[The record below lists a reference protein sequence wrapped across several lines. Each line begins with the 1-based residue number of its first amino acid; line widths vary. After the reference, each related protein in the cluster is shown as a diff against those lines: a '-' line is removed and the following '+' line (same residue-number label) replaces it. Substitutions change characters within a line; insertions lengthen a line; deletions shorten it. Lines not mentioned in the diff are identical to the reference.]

1 MKLVRLSAILRNTTS
16 HFAFGNAPAVRSFFT
31 KSAERSTSSSRLRGS
46 MNALYCRISP
56 IGNPRVSIVP
66 LLDLW
71 VQEGRPVVK
80 EQLQSFI
87 KELRTYRRFSHALEM
102 SMWMTDKI
110 HLPLTPADVGIRLD
124 LISKIHGTKEAEN
137 YFINV
142 LEQLKD
148 LPVYSALLNCYVSVK
163 SVEKAEATM
172 QKMRDLGFA
181 RTSLAY
187 NVLLNLYYQTA
198 NYEKLNSLMHEMQ
211 EKGIACDKITMGI
224 RLNAFGATSD
234 VEAIDK
240 TLAMMESD
248 PNFVWDWTVYNNAA
262 SSYAKAGLLDN
273 ALEMLKKSEELILE
287 TKCFRAYEFLI
298 TQYAKF
304 GKKDDV
310 IRLWELYKKNQK
322 VYNKGYA
329 CVISSLLRFDDLE
342 SAKKIF
348 DEWES
353 ENDYY
358 DIRIVNFLIGAYSS
372 KGLLQDAKN
381 LIDGAKLKGGKPNQ
395 TTWLYIAVGYFQNN
409 ETQKA
414 VVAMEEALV
423 ICKLGWKPRKVN
435 FSACLKYYIGE
446 GDIEGAEKFIKLL
459 RNKDIISVELQD
471 RLLNYVQ
478 NRKSNVDEL
487 NEFFR

>member
-1 MKLVRLSAILRNTTS
+1 
-16 HFAFGNAPAVRSFFT
+16 
-31 KSAERSTSSSRLRGS
+31 
-46 MNALYCRISP
+46 
-56 IGNPRVSIVP
+56 
-66 LLDLW
+66 
-71 VQEGRPVVK
+71 
-80 EQLQSFI
+80 
-87 KELRTYRRFSHALEM
+87 
-102 SMWMTDKI
+102 
-110 HLPLTPADVGIRLD
+110 
-124 LISKIHGTKEAEN
+124 
-137 YFINV
+137 
-142 LEQLKD
+142 
-148 LPVYSALLNCYVSVK
+148 
-163 SVEKAEATM
+163 
-172 QKMRDLGFA
+172 
-181 RTSLAY
+181 
-187 NVLLNLYYQTA
+187 
-198 NYEKLNSLMHEMQ
+198 
-211 EKGIACDKITMGI
+211 MGI

-240 TLAMMESD
+240 TLAMMESY

-262 SSYAKAGLLDN
+262 SSYAKAGLLDK

-298 TQYAKF
+298 TQYSKF

-353 ENDYY
+353 ENEYY
-358 DIRIVNFLIGAYSS
+358 DIRIVNFLIGAYSR
-372 KGLLQDAKN
+372 KGLLQEAKN

-423 ICKLGWKPRKVN
+423 ICKLGWKPRKMVDHWVRLVSVLAWTLLAYN
-435 FSACLKYYIGE
+435 VLLNLYYQTANYKKHESHIHEMQEKGIGHDKFTMGIRLSAFGATSDVEGIDKTGNGGIRSQFCLRLESLQIAASGNTEAGLLDKA
-446 GDIEGAEKFIKLL
+446 AEMLKKSEELITGKKSNRAYEFLTTHSAKFGK
-459 RNKDIISVELQD
+459 KDDVL
-471 RLLNYVQ
+471 RLLGTLQ
-478 NRKSNVDEL
+478 E
-487 NEFFR
+487 EP